1 MPDRTVSLPSLADLE
16 RLFIQKYGTAEKAGW
31 SPRRRMKFGYFPP
44 ADIYEA
50 TVSKVVQQGDRWLDV
65 GGGHSLFPENPRL
78 ANTLVQRCASVT
90 AVDPSENVLRNQF
103 AQHRIQSLL
112 EDYHPADRFDIV
124 TMRMVVEHVER
135 PDLFGESLGR
145 IVRPGGVA
153 VVFTVNR
160 LSPVSI
166 LANLVPFRFH
176 HAVKSWF
183 WGGDEVDTFPVHYK
197 LNSRRAL
204 DAMFERYGFQNVAFS
219 KLDDLATFSQ
229 FRFLGLVEMC
239 AWKTLLTVGVRYP
252 ENCLLAVYQRASD

>member
-1 MPDRTVSLPSLADLE
+1 MSNA
-16 RLFIQKYGTAEKAGW
+16 
-31 SPRRRMKFGYFPP
+31 
-44 ADIYEA
+44 
-50 TVSKVVQQGDRWLDV
+50 VQQGDRWLDV
-65 GGGHSLFPENPRL
+65 GGGHALFPENPRL
-78 ANTLVQRCASVT
+78 ATALVQRCSSVT

-103 AQHRIQSLL
+103 AQHRIQSFL
-112 EDYHPADRFDIV
+112 EDYHPSGRFDIV

-145 IVRPGGVA
+145 LVKPGGVA
-153 VVFTVNR
+153 VVFTTNR

-204 DAMFERYGFQNVAFS
+204 DAMFERHGFRNVAFS

-229 FRFLGLVEMC
+229 FRFLGLVEIC
-239 AWKTLLTVGVRYP
+239 AWKTLSTLRVRYP
-252 ENCLLAVYQRASD
+252 ENCLIGMYQRVKD